1 MRKDFYIFRH
11 GETDYNR
18 EQRIQGCG
26 LDAPLN
32 EVGIAQ
38 AEELAKK
45 LMPLGIE
52 HIYASNLKR
61 ALQTA
66 QICAGHLGVAVD
78 VIPELREG
86 CFGELEGM
94 LKTEVA
100 VKYAEIHKDWNSPVD
115 DMNVR
120 FPGGESKQEMQDR
133 MFAVISSLL
142 SSPFQIIGI
151 ASHGSSIR
159 YLLYKFGLSP
169 HRMPN
174 TALYHVVCEDGNWRL
189 I

>member
-38 AEELAKK
+38 AEELAQK

-100 VKYAEIHKDWNSPVD
+100 VKYAETYKDWYNPVD
-115 DMNVR
+115 DMSVR

-133 MFAVISSLL
+133 MFAVINGLL
-142 SSPFQIIGI
+142 SSPFHTIGI

-169 HRMPN
+169 HHMPN
-174 TALYHVVCEDGNWRL
+174 AALYHLVCEDGNWRL

>member
-45 LMPLGIE
+45 L
-52 HIYASNLKR
+52 R

-100 VKYAEIHKDWNSPVD
+100 VKYAEIHKDWYSPVD